1 MPPWRAF
8 RPSQIFFGSRTL
20 PSIVAL
26 PLDLLMQPWQVA
38 VISRAKHELSAVCLA
53 FLAEME
59 QAVAEIGLPK
69 GGAKRVKQ
77 SRH

>member
-1 MPPWRAF
+1 
-8 RPSQIFFGSRTL
+8 
-20 PSIVAL
+20 VAL
-26 PLDLLMQPWQVA
+26 PLDLMMQPWQVA

-59 QAVAEIGLPK
+59 QAVAEIGLPR

-77 SRH
+77 SRR

>member
-1 MPPWRAF
+1 
-8 RPSQIFFGSRTL
+8 
-20 PSIVAL
+20 VAL

-59 QAVAEIGLPK
+59 QAVAEIGLPR

-77 SRH
+77 SRR